1 MRTVKRDL
9 KGRAGEI
16 ALTPE
21 TLDDLWHLKYII
33 EPGDLV
39 FALTKRRVEGAS
51 DKLRPE
57 KIEKKTMRLG
67 VRIESLEF
75 HKFSNRLRLHGL
87 IESGQDAGNYHTLN
101 IEEGTN
107 LSVIK
112 TWKND
117 QLERIQEAETATRRP
132 RVVILTIEEGEASIG
147 LVRYYGVE
155 EYSYITMGSGKGESS
170 RREEFFSQVLMQLT
184 QAAGSRGQFTV
195 QSAHAAALIVAG
207 PGFTKDDFM
216 KFLKDRNPE
225 LADRARTEDTV
236 SIGVSGYQE
245 VLRRG
250 AVDRIVEESRIAREA
265 RLIEELMAQIA
276 KNGAAVYGWEEVR
289 RARDLGAVESLLIT
303 DELLREG
310 REKGHDIDAFL
321 LSIEHSGGKVVV
333 FSTEFEP
340 GHRLH
345 NLGGI
350 AALLR
355 FNLEY

>member
-1 MRTVKRDL
+1 MKVTKRNL
-9 KGRAGEI
+9 KGRDGEI

-21 TLDDLWHLKYII
+21 SLDDLWHLKYIV

-39 FALTKRRVEGAS
+39 FALTRRKVEGVT

-57 KIEKKTMRLG
+57 KMEKKPMRLG
-67 VRIESLEF
+67 VRIETIEF
-75 HKFSNRLRLHGL
+75 HKFSNRLRLHGV
-87 IESGQDAGNYHTLN
+87 IESGQDVSAYHTLN

-117 QLERIQEAETATRRP
+117 QLERIKEAEIAAKRP

-147 LVRYYGVE
+147 LVRQFGVE
-155 EYSYITMGSGKGESS
+155 DYSHVKTGSGKGESS
-170 RREEFFSQVLMQLT
+170 HREYFFTQVIGQLE
-184 QAAGSRGQFTV
+184 QAAGGSETV
-195 QSAHAAALIVAG
+195 IVAG
-207 PGFTKDDFM
+207 PGFTKDDF
-216 KFLKDRNPE
+216 LKTLKAQKPE
-225 LADRARTEDTV
+225 LAARTRTEDTV
-236 SIGVSGYQE
+236 TIGVSGYQE

-265 RLIEELMAQIA
+265 TLMEDLMERIA
-276 KNGAAVYGWEEVR
+276 ADGAVAYGWDAVR
-289 RARDLGAVESLLIT
+289 KARDIGSVDTLLIT

-310 REKGHDIDAFL
+310 REKGENIDAFI
-321 LSIEHSGGKVVV
+321 LSIEHSRGKVVV

-345 NLGGI
+345 GLGGI
-350 AALLR
+350 AAMLR
-355 FNLEY
+355 FKMEY